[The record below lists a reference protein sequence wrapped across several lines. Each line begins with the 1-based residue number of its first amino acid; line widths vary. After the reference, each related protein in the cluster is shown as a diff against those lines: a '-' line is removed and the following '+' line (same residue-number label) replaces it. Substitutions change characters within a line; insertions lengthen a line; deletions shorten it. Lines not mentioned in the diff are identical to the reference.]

1 MGGVSAAWLDGWQ
14 RVRRAPAIL
23 LGVFALTF
31 AAAVPFAVVMR
42 NVLASHLG
50 ASLEAATAAEGANW
64 NWWQE
69 FISQA
74 SGLGATFTP
83 RIVGFAATLD
93 SISGILDARPE
104 NTALLGLLAG
114 YLALWTWLQGGI
126 IDRYARQRP
135 TRAHGF
141 AAASGVFFFRF
152 LRLGVMAGVVYWG
165 LFDYVHPWLFHG
177 RYVDLARGLDTER
190 AAFAWRATF
199 YVLFGLVVVAVNVVF
214 DYTRIRM
221 VVEDRRS
228 AVAALAAAVRF
239 VLRRPGAVAGL
250 WLANALV
257 FLVLAAVWAFAA
269 PGVVSSGPAMW
280 LVFLAAQLFVLA
292 RLAVK
297 LQFVASQ
304 TSLFQA
310 GLAHARY
317 VATPLPR
324 WPESPAVESFST
336 VAQIAEVD

>member
-1 MGGVSAAWLDGWQ
+1 MGIVSTAWLDGWQ

-42 NVLASHLG
+42 NALASHLG
-50 ASLEAATAAEGANW
+50 GSLEAATAAEGANW

-93 SISGILDARPE
+93 SISGILDARLE
-104 NTALLGLLAG
+104 TTALLGLLAG
-114 YLALWTWLQGGI
+114 YLALWTWLHGGI

-141 AAASGVFFFRF
+141 AAASGVLFFRL
-152 LRLGVMAGVVYWG
+152 LRLGVMAGVVYWA
-165 LFDYVHPWLFHG
+165 LFAYAHPWLFDG
-177 RYVDLARGLDTER
+177 RYADLTRGLDSER
-190 AAFAWRATF
+190 AAFAWRAAF
-199 YVLFGLVVVAVNVVF
+199 YALFGLVVVAVNVVF
-214 DYTRIRM
+214 DYARIRM

-239 VLRRPGAVAGL
+239 ILRSPGAVTGL
-250 WLANALV
+250 WFANALV
-257 FLVLAAVWAFAA
+257 FLLMAAVWAFAS
-269 PGVVSSGPAMW
+269 PGVASSGPTMW
-280 LVFLAAQLFVLA
+280 LLFLAAQLFVLA
-292 RLAVK
+292 RLALK
-297 LQFVASQ
+297 LQFLASQ
-304 TSLFQA
+304 
-310 GLAHARY
+310 
-317 VATPLPR
+317 
-324 WPESPAVESFST
+324 
-336 VAQIAEVD
+336 